1 MRFDRVWNV
10 PTSEI
15 QNLRN
20 VKIKIGARGKRGKE
34 WIERERKARKIG
46 ENGVR
51 MSEAKQKGNR

>member
-1 MRFDRVWNV
+1 MWNV

-20 VKIKIGARGKRGKE
+20 VKIKNRDKGKAGKRMDRK
-34 WIERERKARKIG
+34 RERKARKIG

-51 MSEAKQKGNR
+51 MSKAKQKENR